1 MIKLMPVL
9 ASVAFIAAAPV
20 TSRAADLYD
29 GGYAVEGVV
38 VDDEAPVVVER
49 ERIIERRYY
58 PDDAYDDAYV
68 EAAPD
73 DEVGVYAR
81 YRPEP
86 YPERPY
92 WRADTE
98 W

>member
-1 MIKLMPVL
+1 MIKLTPVF
-9 ASVAFIAAAPV
+9 ASLAFIAAAPV
-20 TSRAADLYD
+20 TARAADLYE

-58 PDDAYDDAYV
+58 PSGAYV
-68 EAAPD
+68 AVEPD
-73 DEVGVYAR
+73 PEVEVYAR
-81 YRPEP
+81 YRPDP
-86 YPERPY
+86 YPDRGY
-92 WRADTE
+92 RDAGDE

>member
-1 MIKLMPVL
+1 MIKLTPVF
-9 ASVAFIAAAPV
+9 ASLAFIAAAPV
-20 TSRAADLYD
+20 TARAADLYN

-38 VDDEAPVVVER
+38 VDDDAPVVVER

-58 PDDAYDDAYV
+58 PGDAYV
-68 EAAPD
+68 AVDPD
-73 DEVGVYAR
+73 PEVEVYAR

-86 YPERPY
+86 YPDRRY
-92 WRADTE
+92 WRAGAE